1 MWQSFNTWL
10 QERYHWLFKNPLVR
24 RVIKNSSYLF
34 SATGAAAAISMLQG
48 ILVARL
54 LGVAGF
60 GILGTIILFT
70 SVINKF
76 CSFRMSEFVIKYV
89 GHYNQEN
96 DHERAAAIFK
106 TAAILEIGA
115 SLVAF
120 VLILLLAP
128 LGARFFVKD
137 GSATVYFMAYGL
149 IVLANLMAESSTGLL
164 QFYDRFRYI
173 GILLVMQS
181 FITFSLILVI
191 YFKEGG
197 FLGVLLA
204 YVVGKTFGALGLSI
218 AAIREANRQ
227 WSRGWWR
234 VNINVIRPV
243 ARDLLNFAV
252 STNISATI
260 NLVNKDGDLLWVSLL
275 RGPLEAGYYR
285 LAMSLINI
293 VQMPVS
299 PLPPATYP
307 ELSREAASNNWNN
320 FRQILKQGSRLAGSY
335 TSVAVLFLVIF
346 GKPLIARL
354 YGAEYLPAYPAL
366 MILMVGFL
374 VANTFYWNRIA
385 LLSVGL
391 PEFPMKVNSILAV
404 FKIIGIVFFVPMYGY
419 LASAVLLTGYYVS
432 SVTAAVIKLRSVLKL
447 RDSPIDA

>member
-1 MWQSFNTWL
+1 MWQSFYTWL

-54 LGVAGF
+54 LGVAGY

-96 DHERAAAIFK
+96 DDERAAAIFK
-106 TAAILEIGA
+106 TAAILEVGA

-128 LGARFFVKD
+128 LGARFFAKD
-137 GSATVYFMAYGL
+137 GSATAYFMAYGL
-149 IVLANLMAESSTGLL
+149 IVLANLMTESSTGLL

-173 GILLVMQS
+173 GILLVLQS
-181 FITFSLILVI
+181 FVTFSLILVI

-197 FLGVLLA
+197 FLEILLA

-227 WSRGWWR
+227 WSRSWWR
-234 VNINVIRPV
+234 VNISVIRPV

-299 PLPPATYP
+299 PLPPTTYP
-307 ELSREAASNNWNN
+307 ELSREAASKNWNN

-335 TSVAVLFLVIF
+335 TSVAVLFLVVF

-404 FKIIGIVFFVPMYGY
+404 FKVIGIVIFVPMYGY

-447 RDSPIDA
+447 RDNPTEA

>member
-1 MWQSFNTWL
+1 MWQSFYIWL
-10 QERYHWLFKNPLVR
+10 QECYHGLFKNPLVR

-54 LGVAGF
+54 LGVAGY

-89 GHYNQEN
+89 GHYNEEN

-106 TAAILEIGA
+106 TAAILEVGA

-120 VLILLLAP
+120 VLIILLAP
-128 LGARFFVKD
+128 LGARFFAKD
-137 GSATVYFMAYGL
+137 GSTTAYFMAYGL

-173 GILLVMQS
+173 GILFVGQSLV
-181 FITFSLILVI
+181 TFCLILVI
-191 YFKEGG
+191 YFADGG

-218 AAIREANRQ
+218 AAVKEANRQ
-227 WSRGWWR
+227 WNRGWWR

-243 ARDLLNFAV
+243 ARDLLSFAV

-299 PLPPATYP
+299 PLPQTTYP
-307 ELSREAASNNWNN
+307 ELSREVASKNWNN
-320 FRQILKQGSRLAGSY
+320 FRQILQQGSRLAGSY
-335 TSVAVLFLVIF
+335 TSVAVIFLIVF

-354 YGAEYLPAYPAL
+354 YGADYLPAYPAL
-366 MILMVGFL
+366 VILMVGFL

-385 LLSVGL
+385 LLSIGL

-404 FKIIGIVFFVPMYGY
+404 LKIIGIVIFVPMYGY
-419 LASAVLLTGYYVS
+419 LASAALLAGYYIS
-432 SVTAAVIKLRSVLKL
+432 SVTAAVIKLRSVLTL
-447 RDSPIDA
+447 RDNPSEA

>member
-1 MWQSFNTWL
+1 MWQNFYIWL
-10 QERYHWLFKNPLVR
+10 RERYHESFRNPLVR

-34 SATGAAAAISMLQG
+34 SATGAAAAISMLGG

-54 LGVAGF
+54 LGVAGY

-89 GHYNQEN
+89 GQYSQEN

-106 TAAILEIGA
+106 TAAILEVGA

-120 VLILLLAP
+120 ALIVLLAP
-128 LGARFFVKD
+128 LGARFFAKD
-137 GSATVYFMAYGL
+137 GSTTAYFIAYGL

-173 GILLVMQS
+173 GILLVLQ
-181 FITFSLILVI
+181 SLISFCLIIVI
-191 YFKEGG
+191 YFTGGG

-204 YVVGKTFGALGLSI
+204 YVVGKTFGAFGLSI

-243 ARDLLNFAV
+243 ARDLLSFAV

-299 PLPPATYP
+299 PLPQATYP
-307 ELSREAASNNWNN
+307 ELSREAASRKWNN
-320 FRQILKQGSRLAGSY
+320 FRQILRQGSRLAGSY
-335 TSVAVLFLVIF
+335 TSVAVLFLVVF
-346 GKPLIARL
+346 GKPLIDKL
-354 YGAEYLPAYPAL
+354 YGADYLPAYPAL

-385 LLSVGL
+385 LLSIGL

-404 FKIIGIVFFVPMYGY
+404 LKVIGIIIFVPLYGY
-419 LASAVLLTGYYVS
+419 LASAALLTGYYIS
-432 SVTAAVIKLRSVLKL
+432 SVTAAVIKLRSVLAQ
-447 RDSPIDA
+447 SENPSEA